1 MSTRGHLAS
10 CLVRTLACSAWREI
24 YSARGRRNSLQTDLT
39 QRRVARRAVYNVY
52 RCIPTLVDEEKSHP
66 QDPLARTRSIIS
78 RGTIVYSPSD
88 YIRFSIFRFFR
99 FSVFRFF
106 HFGLARKPYA
116 LPEYIQV
123 YGTRTSP
130 PREAIVDGTAR
141 SRSFTV
147 RSDSRCSTSVTVR
160 LTNNNDR
167 RRRQKRSHKSSYWRR
182 CIRWI
187 MSRQSLNTLLMF
199 SVSTA
204 HVKCG

>member
-1 MSTRGHLAS
+1 M
-10 CLVRTLACSAWREI
+10 
-24 YSARGRRNSLQTDLT
+24 
-39 QRRVARRAVYNVY
+39 Y

-66 QDPLARTRSIIS
+66 QDPLARTRSTIS

-88 YIRFSIFRFFR
+88 YTRFSIFRFFR
-99 FSVFRFF
+99 FSVFRFS

-116 LPEYIQV
+116 LPEYTQV

-130 PREAIVDGTAR
+130 PREAIAIVDGTAR

-147 RSDSRCSTSVTVR
+147 RTGCSSDSRCSTSVTVR
-160 LTNNNDR
+160 LTNNDR

-182 CIRWI
+182 CIRWM